1 MPKIDKNYIHSLLNQ
16 VKDEEGYATIDSF
29 KLRVPLRCVEILHPD
44 LLDAEIIQTINA
56 STGELKS
63 EREQKKKSMHIPI
76 AENTDHFRVSKVV
89 RFGMEYFEIY
99 IKSAILCHRY
109 MQGIDLNTISY
120 LYENMIRTGAFKLS
134 YEDFMYGEV
143 TDMDI
148 KIDVSMSKDELK
160 ESSRIM
166 HKQTPKSKE
175 RGKGSH
181 RYPNGN
187 IEWNVRERGTLQ
199 RPFAKIYFKKDQ
211 MQIKDEMDINK
222 GLVQKGFFENFGFY
236 NIPDIARVE
245 ATIKTG
251 AEIKKFFS
259 LENTTLHSILS
270 IKEESLA
277 NFVKYALCIN
287 IDINT
292 DALKMD
298 IPKNKRHTPQDTM
311 VLIAIELGLKTNVPF
326 EKLLESWLPLFE
338 SGKARYRMKEKLT
351 ELYEEVYA
359 KMKWVMEKREAY
371 EEVKKYVGDI

>member
-16 VKDEEGYATIDSF
+16 VKDEQGYATIDSF
-29 KLRVPLRCVEILHPD
+29 KLRVPLRCVTILHPD

-56 STGELKS
+56 TTGELKS

-76 AENTDHFRVSKVV
+76 AEATDHFRVGKVV
-89 RFGMEYFEIY
+89 RFGMEYFELY
-99 IKSAILCHRY
+99 IKSAILNERY

-120 LYENMIRTGAFKLS
+120 LYDNLIRTGAFKLS
-134 YEDFMYGEV
+134 YEDFINGEV

-148 KIDVSMSKDELK
+148 KIDVPMSKEDLK
-160 ESSRIM
+160 ESSSIM

-199 RPFAKIYFKKDQ
+199 RPFAKIYFKRDQ
-211 MQIKDEMDINK
+211 MQVKDEMDINK
-222 GLVQKGFFENFGFY
+222 GLVKKGFFEHFGLY
-236 NIPDIARVE
+236 NIPDIVRAE

-251 AEIKKFFS
+251 AEIKKFFK
-259 LENTTLHSILS
+259 LNDTTLHSILS
-270 IKEESLA
+270 IPEESLS

-292 DALKMD
+292 DALKMEL
-298 IPKNKRHTPQDTM
+298 PKNKRHSPEDTTK
-311 VLIAIELGLKTNVPF
+311 LILIEYGLKTNVPF
-326 EKLLESWLPLFE
+326 EKLLESWLPLYE
-338 SGKARYRMKEKLT
+338 SGKARYRIKQRLT
-351 ELYEEVYA
+351 ELYEEVYS

-371 EEVKKYVGDI
+371 EEVKKYVGDF